1 MLPFELYLFIT
12 ILSIKSTLVSSV
24 QTFKLGVPLISSA
37 GTPYDM
43 ERIGPAIDIAIERVN
58 RDILNGSYQLVT
70 IKKPYGK
77 FCSGSTAPAVERR
90 RRRRQRRWWTRPWLS
105 PERRCSFGLYDQL
118 MTELR
123 WEDRQSF
130 VHFLRMPTEMFDE
143 ILQVGPRIAKQNTFY
158 RNPLEPGLKLAITLR
173 HLASGAKY
181 RSMQYG

>member
-1 MLPFELYLFIT
+1 MPIIGMSDFLECHEYLLF
-12 ILSIKSTLVSSV
+12 VMD
-24 QTFKLGVPLISSA
+24 LGVRARLRYQAALIQA
-37 GTPYDM
+37 
-43 ERIGPAIDIAIERVN
+43 R
-58 RDILNGSYQLVT
+58 LNLNVAN
-70 IKKPYGK
+70 INLI
-77 FCSGSTAPAVERR
+77 AVERR

-105 PERRCSFGLYDQL
+105 PERRRSFGLYDQL

-123 WEDRQSF
+123 REDRQSF